1 MLLPL
6 FHLRRGRSFYF
17 KENRNCM
24 AAIPIWKD
32 KVIDLG
38 GASVEFRITIG
49 GNTIYSGKAMARP
62 GEANAKVRIN
72 DVCADY
78 LVNALP
84 TITDRTFTSFALPS
98 FVVQKKSGGT
108 WSTIDT
114 ITFYNDWSYDY
125 GFTSDVLSDPINGK
139 VTADMFI
146 LHSKKNITAS
156 QSATYTKSN
165 GTSTARMIT
174 ISPTPADGTCVYD
187 AGAVSDTIKVIIG
200 SLTYPVVADCYKYAL
215 YYINAYGGWDHL
227 LVEGADLEADSLE
240 RHFREQEYD
249 NTNISNRGRVN
260 YVNEVTKSWSLNT
273 GLLTDDQAS
282 RMHHLINSPLVYLCE
297 IASSTFIPVVITTN
311 TCEYKTYRNQ
321 GNRMFNYQLTIELAQ
336 NRIRR

>member
-72 DVCADY
+72 DICADY

-84 TITDRTFTSFALPS
+84 AITDRTFTSFALPS
-98 FVVQKKSGGT
+98 FVVQKKSGGS

-125 GFTSDVLSDPINGK
+125 GFTGDVLSFPINGK
-139 VTADMFI
+139 VTKDMFI
-146 LHSKKNITAS
+146 LHSKKNITAT
-156 QSATYTKSN
+156 QSATYVKGN
-165 GTSTARMIT
+165 GTSSART
-174 ISPTPADGTCVYD
+174 CSVSPTPNDGTCVYD
-187 AGAVSDTIKVIIG
+187 AGAVSDVVRINIG
-200 SLTYPVVADCYKYAL
+200 LTKYIVVDDCYRHAL
-215 YYINAYGGWDHL
+215 YYVNAYGGWDHL
-227 LVEGADLEADSLE
+227 LVEGTDLEADSLE
-240 RHFREQEYD
+240 RHIREQEYD
-249 NTNISNRGRVN
+249 NGNISNRGRVN
-260 YVNEVTKSWSLNT
+260 YVNEVTKSWTLNT

-282 RMHHLINSPLVYLCE
+282 RMHHLINSPLVFLCE
-297 IASSTFIPVVITTN
+297 IASTTFIPVVITDT
-311 TCEYKTYRNQ
+311 TCEYKTYKNQ
-321 GNRMFNYQLTIELAQ
+321 GNRMFNYQLSIELAQ

>member
-1 MLLPL
+1 
-6 FHLRRGRSFYF
+6 
-17 KENRNCM
+17 M

-72 DVCADY
+72 DICADY

-114 ITFYNDWSYDY
+114 ISFYNDWSYDY
-125 GFTSDVLSDPINGK
+125 GFTGDVLSAPINGK
-139 VTADMFI
+139 VTKDMFI
-146 LHSKKNITAS
+146 LYSKKEISANI
-156 QSATYTKSN
+156 SAVYRKKN
-165 GTSTARMIT
+165 GTTTTRTTT
-174 ISPTPADGTCVYD
+174 ISPTPDHGTCCFDV
-187 AGAVSDTIKVIIG
+187 GAVSDTERVAISG
-200 SLTYPVVADCYKYAL
+200 TYYPVVPDCYRYAL
-215 YYINAYGGWDHL
+215 YYVNAYGGWDQL
-227 LVEGADLEADSLE
+227 LVEGTDLEADSLE
-240 RHFREQEYD
+240 RHIREQEYD

-260 YVNEVTKSWSLNT
+260 YVNEVTKSWTLNT
-273 GLLTDDQAS
+273 GLLTDVQAS
-282 RMHHLINSPLVYLCE
+282 KMHHLINSPLVYLCE

>member
-1 MLLPL
+1 MLLPVFSFTESAVFL
-6 FHLRRGRSFYF
+6 FQG
-17 KENRNCM
+17 KPKCM

-72 DVCADY
+72 DICADY

-125 GFTSDVLSDPINGK
+125 GFSGTLLSDPINGK

-146 LHSKKNITAS
+146 LYSRLNLTS
-156 QSATYTKSN
+156 NLVATYHKTG
-165 GTSTARMIT
+165 GTTTNRTST
-174 ISPTPADGTCVYD
+174 ISPTPNDGTSAFDV
-187 AGAVSDTIKVIIG
+187 GAVSDTIKVVIG
-200 SLTYPVVADCYKYAL
+200 SLTYNVVPDCYKYAL
-215 YYINAYGGWDHL
+215 YYINAFGGWDHL
-227 LVEGADLEADSLE
+227 LVEGTDLEADSLE

-249 NTNISNRGRVN
+249 NTNIQNRGRVN
-260 YVNEVTKSWSLNT
+260 YVNEVTKSWTLNT

>member
-1 MLLPL
+1 
-6 FHLRRGRSFYF
+6 
-17 KENRNCM
+17 M

-72 DVCADY
+72 DICADY

-125 GFTSDVLSDPINGK
+125 GFSGTLLSDPINGK

-146 LHSKKNITAS
+146 LYSRLNLTS
-156 QSATYTKSN
+156 NLVATYHKTG
-165 GTSTARMIT
+165 GTTTNRTST
-174 ISPTPADGTCVYD
+174 ISPTPNDGTSAFDV
-187 AGAVSDTIKVIIG
+187 GAVSDTIKVVIG
-200 SLTYPVVADCYKYAL
+200 SLTYNVVPDCYKYAL
-215 YYINAYGGWDHL
+215 YYINAFGGWDHL
-227 LVEGADLEADSLE
+227 LVEGTDLEADSLE

-249 NTNISNRGRVN
+249 NTNIQNRGRVN
-260 YVNEVTKSWSLNT
+260 YVNEVTKSWTLNT

>member
-1 MLLPL
+1 
-6 FHLRRGRSFYF
+6 
-17 KENRNCM
+17 M

-38 GASVEFRITIG
+38 AASSLFRIRAG
-49 GNTIYSGKAMARP
+49 ADTIYNGKAVARP

-72 DVCADY
+72 DICADF

-84 TITDRTFTSFALPS
+84 TITDRTFTSFALLD
-98 FVVQKKSGGT
+98 FYVGKSSDGISWT
-108 WSTIDT
+108 EFPAVK
-114 ITFYNDWSYDY
+114 FYNDWSYDY

-146 LHSKKNITAS
+146 LYSAKEISGSIA
-156 QSATYTKSN
+156 ATYEKTD
-165 GTSTARMIT
+165 GTSTARTTT
-174 ISPTPADGTCVYD
+174 ISPTPAYGTCCFDV
-187 AGAVSDTIKVIIG
+187 GAVSDTKRVVLSG
-200 SLTYPVVADCYKYAL
+200 TYYPVVADCYKFAL
-215 YYINAYGGWDHL
+215 YYVNAYGGWDQL
-227 LVEGADLEADSLE
+227 LVEGNDMETDSLE
-240 RHFREQEYD
+240 RHIREQEYD
-249 NTNISNRGRVN
+249 NTNIVNRGRVN
-260 YVNEVTKSWSLNT
+260 YVNEVTKSWTLNT

-282 RMHHLINSPLVYLCE
+282 RMHHLINSPMVYLCL
-297 IASSTFIPVVITTN
+297 IASSTFIPVVITTS